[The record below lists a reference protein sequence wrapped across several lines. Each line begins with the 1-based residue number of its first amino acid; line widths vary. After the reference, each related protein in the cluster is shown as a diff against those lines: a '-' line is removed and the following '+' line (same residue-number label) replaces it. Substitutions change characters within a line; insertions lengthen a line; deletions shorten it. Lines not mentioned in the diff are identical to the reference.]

1 MPVTIEQWY
10 DEEAIKMD
18 HQWRVTRAKEAFYGK
33 VNQNMQRKPPV
44 PASLSAPLRQTF
56 RNPLQ
61 LYWQQQQQQQQSGM
75 LLQDSNMMD
84 VD

>member
-10 DEEAIKMD
+10 DEVIKMD
-18 HQWRVTRAKEAFYGK
+18 HQWRVARAKEAFYGK
-33 VNQNMQRKPPV
+33 VNQTAQRKPPV
-44 PASLSAPLRQTF
+44 AQSGLSSLLSGLSQQSF

-61 LYWQQQQQQQQSGM
+61 PFWWPQQNNS
-75 LLQDSNMMD
+75 LHDSSMMN